1 MARLEI
7 PDLPENV
14 YKEIVAR
21 ARVHGVPA
29 EQEAAR
35 ILVNA
40 IASDDEAEARLLAEI
55 RAGREA
61 LGNLYVTEAELQE
74 AKRWGRE

>member
-1 MARLEI
+1 
-7 PDLPENV
+7 
-14 YKEIVAR
+14 
-21 ARVHGVPA
+21 
-29 EQEAAR
+29 
-35 ILVNA
+35 VNA